1 MSLKERVNEMKREIE
16 TSLIPA
22 KPKNKIGRPSKS
34 DEWLT
39 PEGLAKVT
47 TWAEN
52 GLIGKQIS
60 HNMGIAHGTLC
71 EWQNTFPELAEAIKR
86 GRKVKDLEVENSLLQ
101 RATGYQYE
109 EDVYEPDEDGN
120 LVVVKRVLKSQAP
133 DVTAQI
139 FWLKN
144 RNPSEWRDKVEIQ
157 NEHSGTIKIDMG
169 EMEKWSN

>member
-1 MSLKERVNEMKREIE
+1 MKREIE
-16 TSLIPA
+16 TKLIPA
-22 KPKNKIGRPSKS
+22 KPKNKIGRPSKR

-39 PEGLAKVT
+39 PEGLEKVT
-47 TWAEN
+47 KWCEL
-52 GLIGKQIS
+52 GLIGKQLAS
-60 HNMGIAHGTLC
+60 NMGIGHTTLM
-71 EWQNTFPELAEAIKR
+71 EWQRDYPQLAIAIKD

>member
-1 MSLKERVNEMKREIE
+1 MKREIE
-16 TSLIPA
+16 TKLIPTVT
-22 KPKNKIGRPSKS
+22 KNKVGRPSKH
-34 DEWLT
+34 DEWIT

-47 TWAEN
+47 NWAEN

-60 HNMGIAHGTLC
+60 HNMGISHATLC
-71 EWQNTFPELAEAIKR
+71 EWQNRFPELLDAIKK
-86 GRKVKDLEVENSLLQ
+86 GRRVKDFEVENSLLQ

-109 EDVYEPDEDGN
+109 EDVYELNEQTGE
-120 LVVVKRVLKSQAP
+120 LEVVKRVLKSQAP